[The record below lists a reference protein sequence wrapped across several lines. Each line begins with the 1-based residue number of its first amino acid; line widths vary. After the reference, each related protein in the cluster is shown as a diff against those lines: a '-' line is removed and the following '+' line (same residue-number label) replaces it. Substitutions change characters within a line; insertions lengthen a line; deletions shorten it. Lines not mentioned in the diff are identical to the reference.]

1 MILNHQKT
9 NMRYAKSRLLVSK
22 ITMALLF
29 GSGAS
34 VLGQDGVASDV
45 ATQFAIAAARTETP
59 QWTERIRQITD
70 AWRADAV
77 RVSSGRRRTPAGT
90 PRGTTEA
97 RSSQETGAPPA
108 PPRTGPISGYMDFH
122 INRAQHG
129 DAVLD
134 FHRFVLLF
142 THSFSDRIRFVSELE
157 LEHAVVSSET
167 DGELELEQAYVD
179 FLISRPF
186 NARAGMV
193 LAPIGIINERHE
205 PPVFHGVER
214 PAVDTVI
221 VPTTWFGAGAGI
233 HGEIGAGFR
242 YRAYAMETLDASGFS
257 AEEGLRD
264 GRQKGAESNARNI
277 AGTGRLEYV
286 GTPGLV
292 LGTSFWS
299 GDTGFGFPRVD
310 SSVTLTEVDG
320 RYRHGEIGIRGQ
332 YAHVFLDGMG
342 ELNRAVL
349 RTVGVSPNTAE
360 QMRGFY
366 LEGSYYVVPRPAPR
380 EVAVFV
386 RYENFDTQYRMPAGF
401 QPLRE
406 FDRDAWIIGVTYFPD
421 PDVAVKIDYTILR
434 NQSDVIVAPNS
445 LNLGLGWWF

>member
-1 MILNHQKT
+1 
-9 NMRYAKSRLLVSK
+9 MRLPSEFRPPRDPSR
-22 ITMALLF
+22 AL
-29 GSGAS
+29 
-34 VLGQDGVASDV
+34 
-45 ATQFAIAAARTETP
+45 TE
-59 QWTERIRQITD
+59 
-70 AWRADAV
+70 V
-77 RVSSGRRRTPAGT
+77 RSAQSA
-90 PRGTTEA
+90 
-97 RSSQETGAPPA
+97 GAPAA

-122 INRAQHG
+122 INKAQHG

-142 THSFSDRIRFVSELE
+142 AHSFSDRIRFVSELE

-186 NARAGMV
+186 NARAGMI

-221 VPTTWFGAGAGI
+221 IPTTWFGAGAGV
-233 HGEIGAGFR
+233 HGEVGGGLR

-257 AEEGLRD
+257 AEEGLRA

-292 LGTSFWS
+292 LGASFWS

-310 SSVTLTEVDG
+310 SSVTLAEVDG

-366 LEGSYYVVPRPAPR
+366 LEGSYFVMPRPAPR

-386 RYENFDTQYRMPAGF
+386 RYENFDTQYRMPEGF
-401 QPLRE
+401 QPLPE
-406 FDRDAWIIGVTYFPD
+406 FDRDAWIVGVTYFPD
-421 PDVAVKIDYTILR
+421 PDVAVKIDYTVLR
-434 NQSDVIVAPNS
+434 NQSNVIVAPNS